1 MIGYKRIKS
10 SVGLALYI
18 ITAKG
23 FKSSYAW
30 SYSPNLQRRPR
41 TASQWDRAPSPQ
53 RRESS
58 LLNANSK
65 DVREYQNGIIPKMI
79 TKQIV
84 ASGLILL
91 VASLLCFDD
100 ALAASDMPSG
110 KRYWSIMESSE
121 SKAER
126 VQANDALLDY
136 AVGTINTQFYDN
148 TGGNNFDP
156 SDFYMQWRS
165 FRRVAVSGEAA
176 TELPSAAL
184 AKEIGFDTREGAV
197 QGLRWFVNSLNDPYS
212 KYLTREEL
220 RQELSLSGQDG
231 FLGIGA
237 IVEAPQTLLLRPQ
250 LSSSV
255 VDEESSQSSI
265 SLHNVHRLKK
275 VLSSARVSNLPV
287 VTAVEPDS
295 PAERSGLVVGDRIV
309 AVGSNSFLGSS
320 RQEVSKTLAT
330 KYNAQSYFGQV
341 DLTIAKPV
349 YAFPESSTR
358 EIVIGYRPSR
368 VHLLTKAT
376 ESTPSFKNQN
386 SPTVSGGDNIVH
398 YQLLSSSTGS
408 IFDHLHS
415 EDVVS
420 ADDYK
425 VGYIRLTRFSKAS
438 TNGYLHAVQELE
450 AAGAKSYILDL
461 RNNYGGTFQ
470 DALLLASTL
479 IRDPHAVLCKC
490 KLTFAVSVLNL
501 KFISYQSSSQVTL

>member
-10 SVGLALYI
+10 SVGLALYM

-30 SYSPNLQRRPR
+30 SYSPNLQKRPR
-41 TASQWDRAPSPQ
+41 KASHRNLAPSPL
-53 RRESS
+53 RRKSS
-58 LLNANSK
+58 LLNANSQDALK
-65 DVREYQNGIIPKMI
+65 YQNGIIPKMI

-84 ASGLILL
+84 ASGLL
-91 VASLLCFDD
+91 VLVVSLLCFDD
-100 ALAASDMPSG
+100 ALAASDMPVG

-121 SKAER
+121 SKER
-126 VQANDALLDY
+126 IQANEALLDY
-136 AVGTINTQFYDN
+136 AVGTINCQFYDN

-156 SDFYMQWRS
+156 SDFSRQWRS

-176 TELPSAAL
+176 SYSPNREERPSATIPKGISL
-184 AKEIGFDTREGAV
+184 DTREGAV
-197 QGLRWFVNSLNDPYS
+197 RGLRWLVGSLNDPYS

-220 RQELSLSGQDG
+220 RQELSLTGQDG

-237 IVEAPQTLLLRPQ
+237 IVEAPHAPLLLRPQ

-255 VDEESSQSSI
+255 VDKNTAQPPL
-265 SLHNVHRLKK
+265 SLHNAHRFKK

-309 AVGSNSFLGSS
+309 AVGSNSFLGWS

-330 KYNAQSYFGQV
+330 KYHAQSYFGQAE
-341 DLTIAKPV
+341 LTIAKPV

-368 VHLLTKAT
+368 VHLPTKSI
-376 ESTPSFKNQN
+376 ESTPSFRNQN
-386 SPTVSGGDNIVH
+386 GHAGSGGDHIVH

-420 ADDYK
+420 AAAADDYK

-450 AAGAKSYILDL
+450 AAGAASYILDL

-479 IRDPHAVLCKC
+479 IRDPHAILCKC
-490 KLTFAVSVLNL
+490 NL
-501 KFISYQSSSQVTL
+501 S

>member
-30 SYSPNLQRRPR
+30 SYSPNLQKCPRR
-41 TASQWDRAPSPQ
+41 ASHRNNRAPSPQ
-53 RRESS
+53 RRKSS
-58 LLNANSK
+58 LLNANSQ

-84 ASGLILL
+84 ASGVILL
-91 VASLLCFDD
+91 VVSLLCFDD
-100 ALAASDMPSG
+100 ALAASDMPVG

-121 SKAER
+121 SKEER
-126 VQANDALLDY
+126 IQANEALLDY

-156 SDFYMQWRS
+156 SDFYRQWRS
-165 FRRVAVSGEAA
+165 FRRVAVSGETASYSPNR
-176 TELPSAAL
+176 EERPSATIPKGISL
-184 AKEIGFDTREGAV
+184 DTREGAV
-197 QGLRWFVNSLNDPYS
+197 RGLRWLVGSLNDPFS

-220 RQELSLSGQDG
+220 RQELSLTGQDG

-237 IVEAPQTLLLRPQ
+237 IVEAPQAPLLRPQ
-250 LSSSV
+250 VSSSA
-255 VDEESSQSSI
+255 QSPL
-265 SLHNVHRLKK
+265 SLYNAHRFKK

-309 AVGSNSFLGSS
+309 AVGSNSFLGRS

-330 KYNAQSYFGQV
+330 KYNAQSYFGQAG
-341 DLTIAKPV
+341 LTIAKPV

-358 EIVIGYRPSR
+358 DIVIGYRPSR
-368 VHLLTKAT
+368 VHLPTKST

-386 SPTVSGGDNIVH
+386 GPAGSGGDNIVH

-420 ADDYK
+420 AADHYK

-450 AAGAKSYILDL
+450 AAGAESYILDL
-461 RNNYGGTFQ
+461 RNNYGGKFQ

-490 KLTFAVSVLNL
+490 NLSFAV
-501 KFISYQSSSQVTL
+501 